1 MEFRAD
7 LEKQMQTQQQQE
19 LMAFRRLDDLAHEGD
34 EELLENINSTP
45 LGQLLKIIATMP
57 EVRREKVIDLRD
69 RLNQGHYDEQEYL
82 DEALDRVLEELIAE
96 E

>member
-1 MEFRAD
+1 MEFRTD
-7 LEKQMQTQQQQE
+7 LEKLLQDQQE
-19 LMAFRRLDDLAHEGD
+19 QELTAFRRLDDLAQEGE

-45 LGQLLKIIATMP
+45 LGQLLKIIAQMP
-57 EVRREKVIDLRD
+57 EVRREKVIDLRE
-69 RLNQGHYDEQEYL
+69 RLNRGHYDEQEYL

>member
-1 MEFRAD
+1 MEFRTD
-7 LEKQMQTQQQQE
+7 LEKQLQQQQQQE
-19 LMAFRRLDDLAHEGD
+19 LAAFRRMDDLAHDGD
-34 EELLENINSTP
+34 EELLESINSTP

-82 DEALDRVLEELIAE
+82 DEALDRVLEELITE

>member
-1 MEFRAD
+1 MDIRTD
-7 LEKQMQTQQQQE
+7 LEKLMQDQQE
-19 LMAFRRLDDLAHEGD
+19 QELTAFRRLDDLAHDGD
-34 EELLENINSTP
+34 EGLLENINSTP

-69 RLNQGHYDEQEYL
+69 RLNHGHYDEQEYL
-82 DEALDRVLEELIAE
+82 DEALDRVLEELITE